1 MLIILDLIFFNMSEK
16 RPFSGESFF
25 GPLEKRVRRVE
36 RRAALNKPEMKN
48 VTIEMNALAT
58 TGGTLLADNT
68 VTLLQPCRIAEGT
81 GINERIGDKIRVWR
95 IEVRGVADVGLDQ
108 FLIQC
113 HTTSTPGISSFSN
126 QIGCYLLGSE
136 TNKRFTEWLH
146 YRNYY
151 TSAFTDN
158 ASPVKFQ
165 QKFRN
170 GIIVKYN
177 NALSTG
183 VVDNE
188 VVYAACNRSGGNRVA
203 NLTLRMWYT
212 DA

>member
-1 MLIILDLIFFNMSEK
+1 MAIKRTVTLDATDAAALA
-16 RPFSGESFF
+16 
-25 GPLEKRVRRVE
+25 KRVKRVE
-36 RRAALNKPEMKN
+36 RRAALNKPEMKS
-48 VTIEMNALAT
+48 VTLSLNALAA
-58 TGGTLLADNT
+58 TGGTALADNT

-81 GINERIGDKIRVWR
+81 GINDRIGDKIRVWR

-108 FLIQC
+108 YIIQS
-113 HTTSTPGISSFSN
+113 HTSSAPGITSFTS
-126 QIGCYLLGSE
+126 QIGAYLLDSE
-136 TNKRFTEWLH
+136 SNKRFTEWLH

-151 TSAFTDN
+151 TAAFTDN
-158 ASPVKFQ
+158 ASPVKFV

-177 NALSTG
+177 SSASTG

-188 VVYAACNRSGGNRVA
+188 VSYVAVNRSGGNRVA